1 MDAKI
6 YRVRILDVK
15 YQPTV
20 EQLTFQY
27 LTYEV
32 IEDNKENAVKKAR
45 ALYMKGEKEL
55 VCEELPF
62 LLKMFSVAHE
72 SHLS

>member
-6 YRVRILDVK
+6 YRVRVLDVK
-15 YQPTV
+15 YQPAV

-32 IEDNKENAVKKAR
+32 VASNEEKAVKKAR

-55 VCEELPF
+55 ACEELLFP
-62 LLKMFSVAHE
+62 LKLFSVNATQKT
-72 SHLS
+72 

>member
-6 YRVRILDVK
+6 YRVRVLDVK
-15 YQPTV
+15 YQPAV

-32 IEDNKENAVKKAR
+32 VASNEEKAVKKAR

-55 VCEELPF
+55 ACEEL
-62 LLKMFSVAHE
+62 
-72 SHLS
+72 LSPLSYFQ

>member
-6 YRVRILDVK
+6 YRVRVLDVK
-15 YQPTV
+15 YQPAV

-32 IEDNKENAVKKAR
+32 VAGDEEKAIKKAR
-45 ALYMKGEKEL
+45 ALYMKGKKEL
-55 VCEELPF
+55 ACEELPF
-62 LLKMFSVAHE
+62 LLKMFAVAE
-72 SHLS
+72 R